1 MSPKEIVEAW
11 HVTWRTDVAEAN
23 KLYLAENVKVLLP
36 GAKAVV
42 GWEAANAH
50 FLRVAAGL
58 NAQTLIMDPAYIV
71 SIGEGNKVAR
81 RFRLDIE
88 STDGRKCEMFVFNF
102 YIVEDGKIVH
112 FEEHFD
118 TYARAGST
126 DLSAYRKDHD
136 PKAWIIN

>member
-11 HVTWRTDVAEAN
+11 HVTWRKDPAEAN
-23 KLYLAENVKVLLP
+23 KLYLADNVKVLLP

-42 GWEAANAH
+42 GWKAANEH

-58 NAQTLIMDPAYIV
+58 KSETLIMDPAYIV
-71 SIGEGNKVAR
+71 FVCEDNKVAR

-88 STDGRKCEMFVFNF
+88 SSDGAKCEMFVFNF
-102 YIVEDGKIVH
+102 YIVENEKIVH

-118 TYARAGST
+118 TYARSQST
-126 DLSAYRKDHD
+126 DLSLYRKDHD
-136 PKAWIIN
+136 PRAWIVN

>member
-1 MSPKEIVEAW
+1 MSPKETVQAW
-11 HVTWRTDVAEAN
+11 HVTWRKDVAEAN
-23 KLYLAENVKVLLP
+23 KLYLGENVKVLLP
-36 GAKAVV
+36 GAKAIV
-42 GWEAANAH
+42 GWQAANEH

-58 NAQTLIMDPAYIV
+58 NAQTLNMDPAYIV
-71 SIGEGNKVAR
+71 AISEGSKVAT
-81 RFRLDIE
+81 RFWLDLV
-88 STDGRKCEMFVFNF
+88 SAHGRKCEMFVFNF

-136 PKAWIIN
+136 PRAWIIN